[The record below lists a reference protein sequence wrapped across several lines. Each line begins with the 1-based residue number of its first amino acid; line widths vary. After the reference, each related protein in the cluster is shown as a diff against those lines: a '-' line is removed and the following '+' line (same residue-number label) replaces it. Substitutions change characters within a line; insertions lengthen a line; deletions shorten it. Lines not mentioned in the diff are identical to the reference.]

1 VVLALANELINHP
14 DRTLNSVEIDQ
25 CIADTLDREARKGEV
40 KRRVSI
46 GSRLWKMQLTSRL
59 A

>member
-1 VVLALANELINHP
+1 MA
-14 DRTLNSVEIDQ
+14 EIDQ
-25 CIADTLDREARKGEV
+25 CIADTLDREARKVEV

-46 GSRLWKMQLTSRL
+46 GSRLWKMRRTSRL